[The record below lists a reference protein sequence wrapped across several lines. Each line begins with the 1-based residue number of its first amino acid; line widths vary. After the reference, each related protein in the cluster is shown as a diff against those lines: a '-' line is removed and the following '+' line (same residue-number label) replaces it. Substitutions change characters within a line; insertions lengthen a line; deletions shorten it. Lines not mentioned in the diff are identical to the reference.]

1 LTTKDIAS
9 VLSELRQLVAGPEP
23 RLEKL
28 RKIAGTIR
36 ARGGYRWVGL
46 YEVDR
51 SRGLVKNL
59 VWDGPDVPV
68 HPVFPVTKGLTGVA
82 IAERRPVNVGNV
94 REDERYLTA
103 LSTTQSEIIVPVFDE
118 QGVAVVGTID
128 VESEVRDA
136 FGPDI
141 QRTLESCAAAIQPLW
156 SHI

>member
-1 LTTKDIAS
+1 MTSKDIAS
-9 VLSELRQLVAGPEP
+9 VLSELRQLVEGPEP

-28 RKIAGTIR
+28 RKIASTIR

-46 YEVDR
+46 YEIDR
-51 SRGLVKNL
+51 SRSLVKNL
-59 VWDGPDVPV
+59 VWDGPDAPV
-68 HPVFPVTKGLTGVA
+68 YPVFPVTKGLTGVA

-103 LSTTQSEIIVPVFDE
+103 LSTTQSEIIVPIFDE
-118 QGVAVVGTID
+118 QGMAVVGTID

-136 FGPDI
+136 FGPDV

-156 SHI
+156 LHI

>member
-1 LTTKDIAS
+1 M
-9 VLSELRQLVAGPEP
+9 LSELRHLVDSPEP

-28 RKIAGTIR
+28 RKIARTIR

-59 VWDGPDVPV
+59 VWVGPHAPV
-68 HPVFPVTKGLTGVA
+68 YPVFPVSKGLTGVA
-82 IAERRPVNVGNV
+82 IACRRPVNVGNV

-103 LSTTQSEIIVPVFDE
+103 LSTTQSEIIVPIFDE
-118 QGVAVVGTID
+118 QGMAVVGTID

-136 FGPDI
+136 FGPDV

-156 SHI
+156 LDI

>member
-1 LTTKDIAS
+1 MTTKDIAS

-94 REDERYLTA
+94 REDKRYLTA